1 MAINMA
7 TLPEL
12 DPTEGRRMRAL
23 GQDLGQNDLT
33 NHWAASIRG
42 KGDER
47 GWGVA
52 CREGG
57 QRWKA
62 EYCLFNRMGGC
73 IFFTVSRSLGSSQ
86 ISAVIVKCLGRR
98 SKIKVGLP
106 LPTILD
112 DHG

>member
-52 CREGG
+52 GRADRGG
-57 QRWKA
+57 RRNTA
-62 EYCLFNRMGGC
+62 FS
-73 IFFTVSRSLGSSQ
+73 TVWADASFSRSAAH
-86 ISAVIVKCLGRR
+86 SAQVR
-98 SKIKVGLP
+98 
-106 LPTILD
+106 
-112 DHG
+112 